1 MATPFETHG
10 AFSWTELATTDVAAA
25 KKFYGQLLGWQL
37 KDMNMG
43 EMTYTVL
50 NAGGQDIGG
59 IMPVPANAP
68 GARPGWGNY
77 VTVDN
82 VDALT
87 DRVRS
92 LGGKV
97 LVQPTDI
104 PTVGRFSLIQ
114 DPQGATLS
122 LITYAKK

>member
-1 MATPFETHG
+1 MATLSETHG

-43 EMTYTVL
+43 DMTYTVL

-59 IMPVPANAP
+59 IMAVPANAP
-68 GARPGWGNY
+68 GARPAWGTY

-82 VDALT
+82 VDAVT
-87 DRVRS
+87 DRVKG

-122 LITYAKK
+122 LITYAQK